1 MPAPFSELGAGPQIR
16 LCGSGSGGAFTEK
29 VYEEEEGVSLM
40 PAPFSEL
47 GAGPQIRLCGSGSGG
62 AFTEK
67 VYEEEEVEAMDW
79 EDASSGGVHR
89 RIDFYWEQRLRPPPQ
104 SSLPAST
111 GVSIFTGNM

>member
-67 VYEEEEVEAMDW
+67 VYEEEEVEVMDW
-79 EDASSGGVHR
+79 EDASSGGAVAAELSLR
-89 RIDFYWEQRLRPPPQ
+89 R
-104 SSLPAST
+104 S
-111 GVSIFTGNM
+111 MKKKK